1 MLEQIKH
8 GIMHALVSL
17 FDEMKLAQEKI
28 WDSVKLK
35 YRFSELEGKPLKS
48 PSSSPLPL
56 ASKKLEN
63 LDVISASGCCSI
75 TPFPSNSAETLKKA
89 TEVLTQNMVKKCDKI

>member
-63 LDVISASGCCSI
+63 LDVISASGIRMLFHYPIS
-75 TPFPSNSAETLKKA
+75 
-89 TEVLTQNMVKKCDKI
+89 